1 VRLACVKRAASVD
14 SEPGSNSRLI
24 LLRLDLTLKNGP
36 SRDRPGLTQSSDEF
50 TFASN
55 QIVKDLRSQ
64 PCDPKKT
71 ESTAGLESRFGAS
84 DTYIQSFRLNQ
95 NSWELKKNY
104 LTGVEA

>member
-1 VRLACVKRAASVD
+1 MGQAVIAPV
-14 SEPGSNSRLI
+14 
-24 LLRLDLTLKNGP
+24 
-36 SRDRPGLTQSSDEF
+36 LTQSSDEF

-55 QIVKDLRSQ
+55 QIVKDLRSHSS
-64 PCDPKKT
+64 DPKKT

-84 DTYIQSFRLNQ
+84 GTYIQSFRLNQ